1 MPLVSMKPL
10 LDDARAK
17 RYAVPAINVGNYETV
32 CAVFEA
38 AEAERAPVIVQIYQ
52 RLVDHGHATRLAP
65 MIRMMAEQAATPV
78 ALHLDHGETVA
89 QVMRTLRDGFSSVM
103 IDASTRPLAENI
115 SVVRQV
121 ASLAHPLGVCV
132 EAELGHVPSAASDQI
147 EAGFTDPDEAAGF
160 VRETGIDAL
169 AVAVGTAHGIYKKTP
184 VLDFDRLERIAGVVD
199 VPLVLHG
206 GSCTPEEALRR
217 SIELGITKINIA
229 TEYQHLFLQAARAEL
244 ERLDGKFR
252 PVDLFMKP
260 VMEQMVAFVRS
271 RLQLFGASGRA

>member
-1 MPLVSMKPL
+1 MKPL
-10 LDDARAK
+10 LDAARAG

-32 CAVFEA
+32 CAVLEA
-38 AEAERAPVIVQIYQ
+38 AEAERAPVIIQIYQ

-65 MIRMMAEQAATPV
+65 LIRTMAEHASVPV
-78 ALHLDHGETVA
+78 ALHLDHGETLA
-89 QVMRTLRDGFSSVM
+89 QVMRTLRDGFSSGM
-103 IDASTRPLAENI
+103 SDASTRSLADNI
-115 SVVRQV
+115 AAVRQV
-121 ASLAHPLGVCV
+121 VELAHPLGVCV
-132 EAELGHVPSAASDQI
+132 EAELGHVPSAASDEI
-147 EAGFTDPDEAAGF
+147 EAGFTDPDEAADF

-184 VLDFDRLERIAGVVD
+184 ALDFDRLERIARVVD

-206 GSCTPEEALRR
+206 GSCTPDEALWRT
-217 SIELGITKINIA
+217 IELGITKINIA
-229 TEYQHLFLQAARAEL
+229 TEYQHLFLQASKVEL

-271 RLQLFGASGRA
+271 RLQLFVASGRA